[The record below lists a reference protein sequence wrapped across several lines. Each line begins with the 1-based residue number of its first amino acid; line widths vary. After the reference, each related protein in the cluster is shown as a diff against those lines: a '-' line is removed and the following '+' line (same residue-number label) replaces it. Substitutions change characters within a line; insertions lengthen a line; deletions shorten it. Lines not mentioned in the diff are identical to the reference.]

1 MRRIAYIFLGL
12 ALIGA
17 ATWFCSSDAP
27 APTPPKT
34 VSPIPG
40 GASALQIRLF
50 TSNANPVAG
59 ACTVLQAVVT
69 LNGVNVPDGTGV
81 AFTTDLSSSF
91 FQQNGL
97 PLVSVVTQGGT
108 TTTDL
113 CSNVAGLATVRAT
126 ATIGSETGAATIQ
139 IAFQPSPQVAPFFT
153 FCAPSF
159 GPPEGGTS
167 LTINGGRFFGDTTT
181 TRATFTA
188 AGITREALVTAVTT
202 TSVTL
207 VTPAFP
213 EASSPSVPVSITVV
227 FGTKST
233 TPATLS
239 LPNCFA
245 FGTATPSTPSI
256 TAVLPSSGSNDGNT
270 RVTIIGSG
278 FVAPLQVFFGPVEAQ
293 VLSISFNQI
302 IVLTPPASGAGL
314 PNLNA
319 SVTVRVHEINSGLDA
334 SLANGF
340 RFVTKLQI
348 TAIDN
353 NLQRVDQAFAPVTIH
368 GQGFL
373 SPVAVTLAGL
383 SAKVISV
390 SATELLVLPTT
401 PFLTGCADVSG
412 AVVVTNID
420 SGDTVTG
427 LSFTYQV
434 AITKPIITSVTPA
447 VGGPGTTVTISG
459 TNLGN
464 ITNVTFGS
472 RPASIVSVSNGS
484 VVVTVP
490 DNGATAPACPAG
502 TPTGTP
508 LNVGT
513 PVDVTVTSAL
523 TTCTTTAAGSFQYQ
537 LPCKPGADLSI
548 AKTASPS
555 PVVTG
560 STLTYSISVNNNGPN
575 TATNVVVQDFLP
587 GSANFVFISCT
598 ASQGTCSAG
607 GNNVVTANLGD
618 LASPGF
624 ASVTITGTVTAP
636 GDSTITNTAVVSSST
651 PDTNTANNTASVT
664 TTVNASLVS
673 PTPTFPVGPTPT
685 PTPVPADLALTKT
698 ASPEPVVSGSTLTYR
713 LLVSN
718 NGPGTSNGVV
728 VTDPLPVGT
737 TFLSCTVSQGNCLG
751 PAVGSNGT
759 VIANPGSIPSPG
771 FAVVTIVVTV
781 TAPGGIT
788 LTNTAFVTAV
798 TPDPSP
804 ANNTATATS
813 TVSPAPGGADLSV
826 VKNSSAATVPSG
838 SNLTYTVTV
847 HNGGPDLATG
857 VIMTDALPT
866 GTTFVSCTPSQG
878 TCTGP
883 VVGSNGTVTANLGT
897 MPSGS
902 TAVVTIVVNVT
913 ASGGSTLVNTAV
925 VSSAVTD
932 PNPAN
937 NSSTNV
943 TQVSPPPTPVPSADL
958 SISKGSSPNPVVSG
972 DNLTYTLQV
981 ANLGPSPS
989 NGVVVSDPLPAG
1001 TLFLSCGTSQGAC
1014 AFAAGTVTANLGTI
1028 GPSGAATLT
1037 ILVRV
1042 TECCTVLSN
1051 TGSVSASTPDPDLS
1065 NNSSTTLTTV
1075 NPPTPTPTIT
1085 PTNTPTPTPTP

>member
-12 ALIGA
+12 ALVGA
-17 ATWFCSSDAP
+17 TTWFCSSDAP
-27 APTPPKT
+27 APTPPRSVT
-34 VSPIPG
+34 PG
-40 GASALQIRLF
+40 TNGASALQIRLF

-59 ACTVLQAVVT
+59 NCTVLQAVVT
-69 LNGVNVPDGTGV
+69 LNGAKVADGTGV
-81 AFTTDLSSSF
+81 AFTTDLASSF

-108 TTTDL
+108 TTTDF

-126 ATIGSETGAATIQ
+126 ATIGAETGTATIQ

-159 GPPEGGTS
+159 GPPEGGTT

-227 FGTKST
+227 FGTKSS

-245 FGTATPSTPSI
+245 FGISTPSTPSI
-256 TAVLPSSGSNDGNT
+256 TAVLPSSGSNEGNT

-278 FVAPLQVFFGPVEAQ
+278 FVSPLQVFFGPVEAQ
-293 VLSISFNQI
+293 VLSVSFNQI
-302 IVLTPPASGAGL
+302 IALTPPASGAGL
-314 PNLNA
+314 PNLNQ
-319 SVTVRVHEINSGLDA
+319 SVTVRVHEITSGLDA
-334 SLANGF
+334 SLASAF

-353 NLQRVDQAFAPVTIH
+353 NLQRVDQAFTPVTIH

-383 SAKVISV
+383 AAKVISV
-390 SATELLVLPTT
+390 SATELLVLPGV

-412 AVVVTNID
+412 TVSVTNIE
-420 SGDTVTG
+420 SGDTATG
-427 LSFTYQV
+427 LFFTYQV
-434 AITKPIITSVTPA
+434 AITKAIITSINPS
-447 VGGPGTTVTISG
+447 VGAPGATVTISG

-472 RPASIVSVSNGS
+472 RPAAIVSVSNGA

-490 DNGATAPACPAG
+490 DNGAVAPACPAG
-502 TPTGTP
+502 TPAGTP
-508 LNVGT
+508 LNVGA
-513 PVDVTVTSAL
+513 PVDVTVISAL

-548 AKTASPS
+548 AKTASPN
-555 PVVTG
+555 PVITG
-560 STLTYSISVNNNGPN
+560 DNLTYTLSVNNNGPN
-575 TATNVVVQDFLP
+575 AADNVLVSDPLP
-587 GSANFVFISCT
+587 GGTTFVSCT
-598 ASQGTCSAG
+598 ASQGSCSLS
-607 GNNVVTANLGD
+607 GNSVVANLGTI
-618 LASPGF
+618 LSPGF
-624 ASVTITGTVTAP
+624 ASVTITVNVTAP
-636 GDSTITNTAVVSSST
+636 GNSTITNTAVVSSST

-664 TTVNASLVS
+664 TSVNPSLVS
-673 PTPTFPVGPTPT
+673 RTPTFPAGPTPT
-685 PTPVPADLALTKT
+685 PTPVPADLALAKS

-713 LLVSN
+713 LFVSN

-728 VTDPLPVGT
+728 LTDPLPVGT

-788 LTNTAFVTAV
+788 LTNTAFVVAS
-798 TPDPSP
+798 TPDPTP
-804 ANNTATATS
+804 ANNTSSATS

-826 VKNSSAATVPSG
+826 VKTAPATVASG
-838 SNLTYTVTV
+838 SNMTYNISV
-847 HNGGPDLATG
+847 HNGGPLAATG
-857 VIMTDALPT
+857 VIVSDAIPT
-866 GTTFVSCTPSQG
+866 GTTFVSCAPVG
-878 TCTGP
+878 FCTGP
-883 VVGSNGTVTANLGT
+883 AVGTNGTVTFNLGT
-897 MPSGS
+897 LANGTTVLAS
-902 TAVVTIVVNVT
+902 IVVNVT
-913 ASGGSTLVNTAV
+913 ASAGSTLVNTALT
-925 VSSAVTD
+925 SSAVTD

-937 NSSTNV
+937 NSSTAV
-943 TQVSPPPTPVPSADL
+943 TTVASPPPSADL
-958 SISKGSSPNPVVSG
+958 SLSKGGSPNPVVSG
-972 DNLTYTLQV
+972 SNLTYTLIV
-981 ANLGPSPS
+981 NNAGPDTATT
-989 NGVVVSDPLPAG
+989 VQVSDPLPPLTTFVSCAPVAQCTAPAVG
-1001 TLFLSCGTSQGAC
+1001 TN
-1014 AFAAGTVTANLGTI
+1014 GTVRWNIPSMASGTN
-1028 GPSGAATLT
+1028 ATLT
-1037 ILVRV
+1037 VVVNVNAPGGSTV
-1042 TECCTVLSN
+1042 TN
-1051 TGSVSASTPDPDLS
+1051 TASASSATSDPVVS
-1065 NNSSTTLTTV
+1065 NNATSVTTTV
-1075 NPPTPTPTIT
+1075 NP
-1085 PTNTPTPTPTP
+1085 